1 MVHNDGR
8 HLWEKRVWQFPLIHN
23 FEFGFGLGA
32 ENTNKANTIQ
42 PYFFQDNA
50 LIDYE
55 LIKTN
60 PENADFAVD
69 ASPNVRAGSYIPK
82 VHVSWEMFIPPSDLE
97 IVHLKC
103 DTMVINTS
111 MLNRLDAF
119 DKKTGEDIESLIGL
133 THETTDEQT
142 LVDWNGTDLFE
153 ESTDAYDLPA
163 GVAGLTA
170 TQQPEGVAF
179 DKEKFFDAMH
189 YYTNKEMLKLVT
201 QKLKTHLLSEPIIPH
216 GRSLTRMSRTFN
228 VAPLCKFQHP
238 YTFCGELFSVPQAGA
253 RTQYHMAANTTDKEH
268 LRVRGYVRFYEFNP
282 DFNMARA

>member
-8 HLWEKRVWQFPLIHN
+8 HLWEKRVWEFPLIHN
-23 FEFGFGLGA
+23 YEFGFGLGA
-32 ENTNKANTIQ
+32 ENTAKAATIQ

-69 ASPNVRAGSYIPK
+69 ATASVRAGSYIPK

-119 DKKTGEDIESLIGL
+119 DKKTGEDIESLIEMQ
-133 THETTDEQT
+133 HEVTDEQAYPIF
-142 LVDWNGTDLFE
+142 NGTKLFE
-153 ESTDAYDLPA
+153 EATDAYDMPSTQP
-163 GVAGLTA
+163 GLSG
-170 TQQPEGVAF
+170 TQQPEGVVF

-201 QKLKTHLLSEPIIPH
+201 QKLRTHLLSEPIVPH
-216 GRSLTRMSRTFN
+216 GRSIVRMTRTFD

-238 YTFCGELFSVPQAGA
+238 YTFCGELFSVPQAGT

-268 LRVRGYVRFYEFNP
+268 LRVRGYVRFFEFNP
-282 DFNMARA
+282 DFNFARA